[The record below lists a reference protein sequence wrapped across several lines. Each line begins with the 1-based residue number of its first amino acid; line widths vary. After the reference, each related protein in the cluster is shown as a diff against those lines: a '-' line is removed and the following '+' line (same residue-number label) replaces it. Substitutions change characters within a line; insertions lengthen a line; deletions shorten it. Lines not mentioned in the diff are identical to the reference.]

1 MIQLATEEDLVHL
14 LSLVCAYH
22 EFEMI
27 ELTNQERE
35 KAVHTL
41 VNHSSLGAI
50 WLCTI
55 KKTLLDI
62 LHYVMYI
69 ASNLPGGRLQ
79 SMNSTSSLNIVGKVL
94 EKRS

>member
-41 VNHSSLGAI
+41 VNDSSLGAI

-55 KKTLLDI
+55 KKTC
-62 LHYVMYI
+62 
-69 ASNLPGGRLQ
+69 
-79 SMNSTSSLNIVGKVL
+79 
-94 EKRS
+94 